1 MNSVWKM
8 ETVNLDVQQ
17 NGNMIAFIGIIRNY
31 ESCTI
36 ALDDV
41 SITPGSCSGIETHT
55 HRCTD
60 LNNIMDIETCPK
72 FYLEK
77 YFQDL
82 SLSFYPKKD
91 GCLVYKEILDSFK
104 NECSSFTDEH
114 NCHLGLAKS
123 IYQFPECFHLYDFQ
137 IQYMYTTGTILSK
150 PEKKSADANN
160 IGLVVGLVI
169 GLLFLAVFVILIVI
183 FHRRILKVVLAIR
196 KCNRSLK
203 YNKYRCSFR
212 KRNKEIVN
220 KIKRNDYI
228 GQLQIALPQSSNSVS
243 HVQYTYP
250 ESESSNTDHSNG
262 NSGISFQNNNCQ
274 YDYTNIT
281 ATNSRVNEGKKDNE
295 LTAFAHQKDMPR
307 GKYVSNDDEY
317 AIVDPKAKTSVY
329 HSEEDKT
336 KATENYM
343 VLDPNETGFD
353 RSNFSDKNQPY
364 ELAKPVSD
372 KNTDDENDRYA
383 LSPEGTYDYSGSNRQ
398 NELEDN
404 IYNHA
409 VDDVYDFGSHKR
421 TNEGKDDTYDHFF
434 GQKTED
440 DYDISRKT

>member
-1 MNSVWKM
+1 M
-8 ETVNLDVQQ
+8 ETIYLDVQQ
-17 NGNMIAFIGIIRNY
+17 NGNMIAFIGIIRHY

-77 YFQDL
+77 
-82 SLSFYPKKD
+82 
-91 GCLVYKEILDSFK
+91 
-104 NECSSFTDEH
+104 
-114 NCHLGLAKS
+114 
-123 IYQFPECFHLYDFQ
+123 
-137 IQYMYTTGTILSK
+137 
-150 PEKKSADANN
+150 
-160 IGLVVGLVI
+160 
-169 GLLFLAVFVILIVI
+169 
-183 FHRRILKVVLAIR
+183 
-196 KCNRSLK
+196 
-203 YNKYRCSFR
+203 CSFG

-220 KIKRNDYI
+220 NTKRNDYI
-228 GQLQIALPQSSNSVS
+228 GQQQIALPQSSNSVS

-250 ESESSNTDHSNG
+250 ESESSNKDHGNG
-262 NSGISFQNNNCQ
+262 NSGIPFQNNNCQ
-274 YDYTNIT
+274 YYYNNIT
-281 ATNSRVNEGKKDNE
+281 ATNSRVNEEKTNNE
-295 LTAFAHQKDMPR
+295 LTDVALQKDMPR

-329 HSEEDKT
+329 HSKEDKI
-336 KATENYM
+336 KATENYV

-353 RSNFSDKNQPY
+353 RSHFPDKNQPY

-372 KNTDDENDRYA
+372 KYTDAEYDRYA
-383 LSPEGTYDYSGSNRQ
+383 VSPEGTYDFSGSNRR

-409 VDDVYDFGSHKR
+409 VDDVYDSGSYMR
-421 TNEGKDDTYDHFF
+421 TNEGKDDTYDYFF

-440 DYDISRKT
+440 LSWFMKWYLFCTIELSV